1 MFALTGEL
9 FPSPVSLFSGCG
21 LFFSVERSSFTI
33 CCKAGLVVLNPF
45 SFCLSVKRWIS
56 PLNLNESLAGWRILG
71 WRFFPFIMLNI
82 SCQSLL
88 ACRVSVAKST
98 DSLMG
103 FLFYV
108 CCFSHFAFNV
118 LYLSNICQ
126 FAYMCFGVA
135 LLGFILPAAL
145 CASWIWLA
153 ISFPML
159 GKFSV
164 IISSNIFL
172 GPFSLLLGP

>member
-82 SCQSLL
+82 SCHSLL
-88 ACRVSVAKST
+88 AFRVSAEISD

-103 FLFYV
+103 VPFYVICGFSFVAFSVLSLSLIFVILITVCLDIFLFE
-108 CCFSHFAFNV
+108 
-118 LYLSNICQ
+118 L
-126 FAYMCFGVA
+126 
-135 LLGFILPAAL
+135 IL
-145 CASWIWLA
+145 
-153 ISFPML
+153 
-159 GKFSV
+159 
-164 IISSNIFL
+164 
-172 GPFSLLLGP
+172 